1 MTSIKFNEQTN
12 SIDKIEFC
20 IFGNDEIKRYSAISK
35 DIYGITL
42 PETTDESGK
51 PKKGGLNDPRLGI
64 TDYTLPC
71 ATCGLD
77 MDGCQGHIGHAEL
90 PEPAFHL
97 GFISYVKI
105 LLSCVCIR
113 CSNLLINK
121 TDDELQYMLKNFSFE
136 KRFLEVK
143 RLSQNIKKCER
154 TDVGCG
160 KPVPKIKEEK
170 NKKTAKIQ
178 IIAELDETDTENNEE
193 MIKVKEY
200 LTAERIYEIFKNI
213 NDLDAQILGI
223 NTKNFR
229 PDDLIHKNLVIPPV
243 AIRPSSKLE
252 ALGSSYEDMMT
263 HKLVDI
269 VKGIVNRRKQ
279 KEKKLIGGEGKYDA
293 DSQHLLQYHI
303 GTYFDN
309 DSLALPKAEQKT
321 GNRASKSVSERLKG
335 KHGRVRG
342 NLLGKR
348 FAQKRW
354 GYFLSSL

>member
-1 MTSIKFNEQTN
+1 MTSIKFNELTN
-12 SIDKIEFC
+12 TIDKIEFC
-20 IFGNDEIKRYSAISK
+20 VFGNDEIKRFSSVSK

-64 TDYTLPC
+64 TEYITPC

-77 MDGCQGHIGHAEL
+77 MDGCQGHIGHTEL
-90 PEPAFHL
+90 PEPVFHL
-97 GFISYVKI
+97 GFINYVKSI
-105 LLSCVCIR
+105 LSCICIR
-113 CSNLLINK
+113 CSNLLVHK
-121 TDDELQYMLKNFSFE
+121 TEEELQYILDNYSFE
-136 KRFLEVK
+136 KRYIEIK
-143 RLSQNIKKCER
+143 KLSQNIKECNRPE
-154 TDVGCG
+154 VGCG

-170 NKKTAKIQ
+170 NKKTANIQLVAEIDSEDNENENKSVKI
-178 IIAELDETDTENNEE
+178 
-193 MIKVKEY
+193 KEY
-200 LTAERIYEIFKNI
+200 LSAERIYEIFKNI

-223 NTKNFR
+223 NTKSFR
-229 PDDLIHKNLVIPPV
+229 PEDLIHKNFVIPPV

-269 VKGIVNRRKQ
+269 IKNVNNRRKQ
-279 KEKKLIGGEGKYDA
+279 KEKKLAGGEGKYDI

-309 DSLALPKAEQKT
+309 DSLALPKSEQKT

-342 NLLGKR
+342 NLLGKW

-354 GYFLSSL
+354 INN

>member
-1 MTSIKFNEQTN
+1 
-12 SIDKIEFC
+12 
-20 IFGNDEIKRYSAISK
+20 
-35 DIYGITL
+35 
-42 PETTDESGK
+42 
-51 PKKGGLNDPRLGI
+51 
-64 TDYTLPC
+64 
-71 ATCGLD
+71 

-97 GFISYVKI
+97 GFISYVKSI
-105 LLSCVCIR
+105 LSCICIR

-121 TDDELQYMLKNFSFE
+121 TEEELQFMLKNYSFE
-136 KRFLEVK
+136 KRFHEVK
-143 RLSQNIKKCER
+143 RLSQNIKTCDRPE
-154 TDVGCG
+154 VGCG

-178 IIAELDETDTENNEE
+178 LVAELDEEGEENEE
-193 MIKVKEY
+193 ENVKAKEY
-200 LTAERIYEIFKNI
+200 LSAERIYEIFKNI

-342 NLLGKR
+342 NLLGKQ

-354 GYFLSSL
+354 IDNPSSL